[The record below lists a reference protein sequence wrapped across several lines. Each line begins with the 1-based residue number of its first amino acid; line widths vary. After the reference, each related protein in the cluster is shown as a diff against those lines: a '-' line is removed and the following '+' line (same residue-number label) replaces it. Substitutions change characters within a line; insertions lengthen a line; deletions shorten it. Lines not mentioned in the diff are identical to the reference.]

1 MQRLAPCRK
10 AVRALAAR
18 YPRSHRPKRISTDAL
33 WARRHVGC
41 SSRDGHTMRPQPP
54 SGWPRRVPSQAA
66 GHPRSQTI
74 GRGCMRVLSHRQRTL
89 RTLASLTAALSAHAP
104 RPSPDGILVRR

>member
-41 SSRDGHTMRPQPP
+41 SSRDGHTMRP
-54 SGWPRRVPSQAA
+54 RLRQAGLVECHHKQLVIHDPKRLEEA
-66 GHPRSQTI
+66 ACECYHIVRGHFARWLP
-74 GRGCMRVLSHRQRTL
+74 
-89 RTLASLTAALSAHAP
+89 
-104 RPSPDGILVRR
+104 